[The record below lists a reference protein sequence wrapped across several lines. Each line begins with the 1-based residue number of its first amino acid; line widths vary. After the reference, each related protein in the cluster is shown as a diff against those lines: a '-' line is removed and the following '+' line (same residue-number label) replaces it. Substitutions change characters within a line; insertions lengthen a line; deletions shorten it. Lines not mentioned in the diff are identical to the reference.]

1 MAHFGSLVSINGLGG
16 LLRELCIVIR
26 VCLHS
31 ILNSLF
37 QTSKRNVAFHDMDC
51 LPKVSGLFSFSPFQ
65 TAIQCD
71 SEKQKSLS
79 KAH

>member
-37 QTSKRNVAFHDMDC
+37 QKSKRNVVFHDMDYW
-51 LPKVSGLFSFSPFQ
+51 PKVSGLFQ

-71 SEKQKSLS
+71 SEKQISLF